1 VQETKSSNAGI
12 LLLLLSANIIF
23 KNIIILYMKSTKNK
37 SGKKNIDLPET
48 TDDKKH
54 LAPDEATLD
63 LPEVKDIPGQEHIHV
78 PQFGEFA
85 DTTISSDDEEGV
97 GVLDNVNEDENE
109 DPYYSNV
116 TKEEKKAL
124 QDAAEKTP
132 DVLDEKNLEHAMLD
146 QRDEDGELLNER
158 TDLSGKDLD
167 VPGSE
172 EDDANEEIGE
182 EDEENNPYSLDS
194 EDEDNSISKQ

>member
-1 VQETKSSNAGI
+1 MKITK
-12 LLLLLSANIIF
+12 
-23 KNIIILYMKSTKNK
+23 KKP
-37 SGKKNIDLPET
+37 GKKNIDLPET

-97 GVLDNVNEDENE
+97 GVLDNLNEDENE
-109 DPYYSNV
+109 DPFYSNV
-116 TKEEKKAL
+116 SKEEKKIL

-132 DVLDEKNLEHAMLD
+132 DVEDEKNLEQAMLD
-146 QRDEDGELLNER
+146 QRDEEGELLNER

-182 EDEENNPYSLDS
+182 EDEENNSYSLDS
-194 EDEDNSISKQ
+194 EDEDRDNPRQ